1 MKKRR
6 PAPSRATRTI
16 RELTRR
22 LHEAEDTINAI
33 RDGHVE
39 ALVVRAA
46 GGEEVFTLRSADQ
59 PYRLIVEQMRE
70 GALTLGADGV
80 ILYCNNRFAELV
92 ALPPERVV
100 GRLFSDFIAADEA
113 QKLRTLVAADGFRDE
128 IGLRNAFGVINQAQL
143 SSTAL
148 MIDEIRTVA
157 VVVTDLTHERIE
169 RGLRES
175 SRLKDE
181 FLATLSH
188 ELRTP
193 LNVILGWTRML
204 LADHL
209 PEASR
214 RHALELIDHNA
225 HVQAQLVNDL
235 VDMSRMST
243 GKLRLEIEPMP
254 IVPALEAAL
263 ESIRPAALVKGL
275 SIETAFDVADVNIL
289 ADDTRLQQ
297 VLWNLLSNAVKF
309 TPSGGRIAVSASRDG
324 DRVRVRVAD
333 SGIGIDRAFLPHVFD
348 RFRQADSGTTRG
360 YGGLGLGLAIVHD
373 LVRLHGGDVEVE
385 SGGLGQGTA
394 FTVTLRVSTVAPNP
408 MERRSPARATSSLAG
423 HSIMLVEDHDDS
435 RELFAQALKN
445 AGAAVIGF
453 TATDEAF
460 EALER
465 VRPSIVVADIGLPGE
480 DGYSFI
486 RRVRAHSTA
495 AIRTV
500 PAVAVTA
507 YATVPDRQEALAV
520 GFQQHLSKPIDPAQL
535 IETIHDVLR
544 RARERTDGGEATAAA
559 SVRAARPRAADTDR
573 RSTASTPSDT
583 SPSRQ

>member
-1 MKKRR
+1 M
-6 PAPSRATRTI
+6 ATRKLKRPQTS
-16 RELTRR
+16 RRVWELERR
-22 LHEAEDTINAI
+22 LHEAEETIQAI

-39 ALVVRAA
+39 ALVVRTPR
-46 GGEEVFTLRSADQ
+46 GEEIFTLRSADQ
-59 PYRLIVEQMRE
+59 PYRLMVEQMRE
-70 GALTLGADGV
+70 GALTLSADGT

-92 ALPPERVV
+92 AYPPERVS
-100 GRLFSDFIAADEA
+100 GRSFAEFLAPDDQAR
-113 QKLRTLVAADGFRDE
+113 LRTMLVSESFRDE
-128 IGLRNAFGVINQAQL
+128 LQLLNSIGAMNPAQVSSIALR
-143 SSTAL
+143 
-148 MIDEIRTVA
+148 IDDVRTVA

-209 PEASR
+209 PDGSR

-243 GKLRLEIEPMP
+243 GKLRLELVPMP

-275 SIETAFDVADVNIL
+275 TISTSFDLSDDLNVL
-289 ADDTRLQQ
+289 ADETRLQQ

-309 TPSGGRIAVSASRDG
+309 TPSGGRVRVEAVKQG
-324 DRVRVRVAD
+324 DRIRIRVMD
-333 SGIGIDRAFLPHVFD
+333 TGIGIERSFLPHVFD

-373 LVRLHGGDVEVE
+373 LVRLHGGEVEVQ
-385 SGGLGQGTA
+385 SDGAGKGAT
-394 FTVTLRVSTVAPNP
+394 FTLTLRASEVAPNP
-408 MERRSPARATSSLAG
+408 VERRKSTRQSASLAG
-423 HSIMLVEDHDDS
+423 FSVLLVEDHNDS
-435 RELFAQALKN
+435 RELFAQALKG
-445 AGAAVIGF
+445 AGAAVISF
-453 TATDEAF
+453 TQSEPAF
-460 EALER
+460 DALES
-465 VRPSIVVADIGLPGE
+465 VRPSILVADIGLPGE

-486 RRVRAHSTA
+486 RRVRAHSTPA
-495 AIRTV
+495 VRSV
-500 PAVAVTA
+500 PAIAVTA
-507 YATVPDRQEALAV
+507 YATVPDRDEALAR
-520 GFQQHLSKPIDPAQL
+520 GYQQHLSKPIDPRQL

-544 RARERTDGGEATAAA
+544 RANRHQLNRL
-559 SVRAARPRAADTDR
+559 
-573 RSTASTPSDT
+573 
-583 SPSRQ
+583 